1 VTVDR
6 AEIVR
11 VVEAYRGRYPE
22 DAERLAPFLESIAG
36 GGDLISRKT
45 VPGHV
50 TCSAYV
56 LNGAGEVLHVRH
68 NTLRRWLQP
77 GGHIEPADTDLADGA
92 RREVAEETGIPAGAL
107 TLLAGD
113 PVDVEA
119 HRIPANPAKGEAAH
133 WHFDVRYAFAVDG
146 VVATTPQLDE
156 VSGIRWLAM
165 DDPEAVTATR
175 DVAARL
181 KALR

>member
-1 VTVDR
+1 VTR

-11 VVEAYRGRYPE
+11 VVDAYLGRWPG
-22 DAERLAPFLESIAG
+22 DAERLSPFLDSISA
-36 GGDLISRKT
+36 GGDLVSRKS

-56 LNGAGEVLHVRH
+56 VNDGGEVLHVRH

-77 GGHIEPADTDLADGA
+77 GGHIEADDADLADGA
-92 RREVAEETGIPAGAL
+92 RREVVEETGVPAGAL
-107 TLLAGD
+107 TLLAGE
-113 PVDVEA
+113 PVDIEA
-119 HRIPANPAKGEAAH
+119 HHIPANPIKGEPPH
-133 WHFDVRYAFAVDG
+133 WHFDVRYAFAVAG
-146 VVATTPQLDE
+146 PVATAPQLDE
-156 VSGIRWLAM
+156 VSAIRWLAM
-165 DDPEAVTATR
+165 DDAEAVTATR